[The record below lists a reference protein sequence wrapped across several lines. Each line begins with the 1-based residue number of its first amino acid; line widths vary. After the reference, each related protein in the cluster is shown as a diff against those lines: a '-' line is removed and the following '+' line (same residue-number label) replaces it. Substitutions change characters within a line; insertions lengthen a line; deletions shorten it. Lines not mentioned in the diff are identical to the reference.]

1 MAIKGNK
8 KKWKKV
14 NGKWYKKEASTKPI
28 RFIPCSEDSQVFS
41 WQRTNKKATENF
53 RSGPTGAV
61 WKKPRGKVHDYLT
74 RNDNEKE
81 KKDNNNNDDTRGLS
95 FMKEIA
101 Y

>member
-1 MAIKGNK
+1 MSIKGKK

-14 NGKWYKKEASTKPI
+14 NGKWYKKEASSKPI
-28 RFIPCSEDSQVFS
+28 RFIPCDEGSQVFS

-53 RSGPTGAV
+53 NDGPTGAV

-74 RNDNEKE
+74 REE
-81 KKDNNNNDDTRGLS
+81 KKKESKKGNDDDTRGLT
-95 FMKEIA
+95 FMKEIP